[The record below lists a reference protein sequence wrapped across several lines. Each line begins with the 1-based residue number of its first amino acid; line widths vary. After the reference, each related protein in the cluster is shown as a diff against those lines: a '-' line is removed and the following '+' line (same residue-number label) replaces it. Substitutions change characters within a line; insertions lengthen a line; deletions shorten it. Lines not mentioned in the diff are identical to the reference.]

1 MRLPARQV
9 FVMAEVATLLFEES
23 PVMFAKFLRA
33 NQYPRK
39 HTVEQSVV
47 DKCASLG
54 ISGETSSGGSV
65 GVTLLPATTV
75 EACLLD
81 RRRNDLV
88 KPFKLSLL
96 KLASQEAKRYI
107 ANGDFESALPI
118 ALDVVKRGQDIY
130 PPDPKTPPAVEL
142 FPMYLLAAE
151 ANMGVNRDNAA
162 EDFLGLASWL
172 ALRDPE
178 GVGDDLRSRC
188 HALTGR
194 LRQSQGRLEEAIA
207 AFAEDT
213 YHRSCAWGPEDVRTS
228 FGYWNMATCF
238 ATMGAWS
245 KSVAAC
251 RTVVDVW
258 FEATVASAL
267 GERLGEGVKRT
278 QASTPLESELPMTR
292 TRVLEGVDALLG
304 ARETLLAR
312 GDGLLGDD
320 LRAADASLAAGLV
333 LLRLVMGG
341 DVARR
346 ERATE
351 LADRAL
357 REYPADEV
365 QRVGLAEQ
373 ALAMA
378 AMIDGQ

>member
-162 EDFLGLASWL
+162 EDFL
-172 ALRDPE
+172 
-178 GVGDDLRSRC
+178 
-188 HALTGR
+188 
-194 LRQSQGRLEEAIA
+194 
-207 AFAEDT
+207 
-213 YHRSCAWGPEDVRTS
+213 
-228 FGYWNMATCF
+228 
-238 ATMGAWS
+238 
-245 KSVAAC
+245 
-251 RTVVDVW
+251 
-258 FEATVASAL
+258 
-267 GERLGEGVKRT
+267 
-278 QASTPLESELPMTR
+278 R
-292 TRVLEGVDALLG
+292 TRVL
-304 ARETLLAR
+304 ARAQRPRGRRRRPSVPMPRAHRPTPAIAR
-312 GDGLLGDD
+312 PAGRGNRR
-320 LRAADASLAAGLV
+320 LRGGYVPPQLRVGTGRRPHELRV
-333 LLRLVMGG
+333 LEHG
-341 DVARR
+341 DVLRDDGR
-346 ERATE
+346 VVQERS
-351 LADRAL
+351 R
-357 REYPADEV
+357 V
-365 QRVGLAEQ
+365 Q
-373 ALAMA
+373 
-378 AMIDGQ
+378 DGG

>member
-1 MRLPARQV
+1 
-9 FVMAEVATLLFEES
+9 
-23 PVMFAKFLRA
+23 
-33 NQYPRK
+33 
-39 HTVEQSVV
+39 
-47 DKCASLG
+47 
-54 ISGETSSGGSV
+54 
-65 GVTLLPATTV
+65 
-75 EACLLD
+75 
-81 RRRNDLV
+81 
-88 KPFKLSLL
+88 
-96 KLASQEAKRYI
+96 
-107 ANGDFESALPI
+107 
-118 ALDVVKRGQDIY
+118 
-130 PPDPKTPPAVEL
+130 
-142 FPMYLLAAE
+142 
-151 ANMGVNRDNAA
+151 
-162 EDFLGLASWL
+162 
-172 ALRDPE
+172 
-178 GVGDDLRSRC
+178 
-188 HALTGR
+188 
-194 LRQSQGRLEEAIA
+194 
-207 AFAEDT
+207 
-213 YHRSCAWGPEDVRTS
+213 
-228 FGYWNMATCF
+228 MATCF

-320 LRAADASLAAGLV
+320 LRAADASLAAGLA

-357 REYPADEV
+357 SEYPADEV

-378 AMIDGQ
+378 AMIDGP